1 MSSNRHL
8 MTCGERQQRAALRE
22 GLLEYGRVLG
32 WSAHTTITFTEGLMR
47 CPWKHGTVTQL
58 SSVRDELHTIVLAFE
73 VRRTTSPTLFEA
85 AGMRTE
91 RGAGHAARH

>member
-1 MSSNRHL
+1 MTSNRSL
-8 MTCGERQQRAALRE
+8 MACGQRTQRAALRE
-22 GLLEYGRVLG
+22 RLLDYGRALG

-47 CPWKHGTVTQL
+47 RPWKHGTVALL
-58 SSVRDELHTIVLAFE
+58 SSVADELHTIVLAFE

-91 RGAGHAARH
+91 RGAGHAARY